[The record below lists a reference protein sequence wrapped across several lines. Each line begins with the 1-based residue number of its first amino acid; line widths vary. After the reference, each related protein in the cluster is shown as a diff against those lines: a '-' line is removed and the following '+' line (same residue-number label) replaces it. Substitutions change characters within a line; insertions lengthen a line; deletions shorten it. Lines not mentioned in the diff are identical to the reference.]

1 MESILARAPSTDR
14 SLAAA
19 VHVLSIFFPLTAAG
33 IAYLVFQKGRPYVAA
48 HAISAFMD
56 EIVLKTILF
65 ISGAI
70 SLGFTISK
78 IVTMVQN
85 GENLFTWDMV
95 WQTVLKMAIS
105 WAIVAIIG
113 FVVTLLSI
121 RQAYMA
127 YKGQWPTKGFA
138 GRYLKKS
145 LSAES
150 GVPS

>member
-1 MESILARAPSTDR
+1 MVGVQSTSSDR

-33 IAYLVFQKGRPYVAA
+33 IAYLIFHKGKPYVAA
-48 HAISAFMD
+48 HAIGAFMD

-65 ISGAI
+65 ISGVI
-70 SLGFTISK
+70 SLGFTITKVVS
-78 IVTMVQN
+78 MVQN

-105 WAIVAIIG
+105 WAIVAVIG
-113 FVVTLLSI
+113 FIVTLLSI

-127 YKGQWPTKGFA
+127 YKGHWPTKGFA

-145 LSAES
+145 LSAQS